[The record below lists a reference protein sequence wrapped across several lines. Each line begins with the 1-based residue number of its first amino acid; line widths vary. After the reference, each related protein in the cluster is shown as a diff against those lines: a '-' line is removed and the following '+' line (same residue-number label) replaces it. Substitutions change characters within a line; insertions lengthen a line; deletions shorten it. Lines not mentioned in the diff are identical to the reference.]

1 MGSAAE
7 YFLLLLGLA
16 SVPIGLLLLGA
27 AIFWR
32 DRKTAVLGFIA
43 LAIATS
49 VFVRVRYAQFWAID
63 ACLDQGGSF
72 DYEMGQCE
80 ED

>member
-16 SVPIGLLLLGA
+16 SVPVGLLLLGA

-32 DRKTAVLGFIA
+32 DRKTAVLGCIV

-63 ACLDQGGSF
+63 ACLDHGGSF
-72 DYEMGQCE
+72 NYEMGQCE